1 MAEWSTYS
9 LSDFLLFAPRTYWR
23 LFELMNEA
31 LWPAQVLAVLV
42 GAALIALARI
52 GGAGPARAAAVLL
65 ALAWVAVTWFFF
77 LARYA
82 TINWAAE
89 YMAWGFG
96 AQALVLLAAAA
107 PRGFLAYASPPSVRV
122 RIGRAMIYA
131 AVLLYPALAG
141 IVGREWRQAE
151 TFGLSPDATALAAL
165 GFALLLPGRARAL
178 LMPLPVLWCLVGG
191 VTLYTMNAPEWP
203 LLPIAAIIA
212 IVANFLGRLR
222 VRPVPG
228 SGRTPSSFPPRRQE

>member
-31 LWPAQVLAVLV
+31 LWPAQVLGVLL

-52 GGAGPARAAAVLL
+52 GGPGPARAAAILL
-65 ALAWVAVTWFFF
+65 AIAWISVTWFFF
-77 LARYA
+77 LERYA
-82 TINWAAE
+82 PINWAAE
-89 YMAWGFG
+89 YMAWGFA
-96 AQALVLLAAAA
+96 AQAVLLVAAAA
-107 PRGFLAYASPPSVRV
+107 PRGFLAFALPPSARV

-151 TFGLSPDATALAAL
+151 IFGFSPDATALAAL
-165 GFALLLPGRARAL
+165 GVALLMPGRARAL
-178 LMPLPVLWCLVGG
+178 LMPLPVIWCLVGG
-191 VTLYTMNAPEWP
+191 ATLYTMKAPEWP
-203 LLPIAAIIA
+203 LLPIAALMA
-212 IVANFLGRLR
+212 MVASLK
-222 VRPVPG
+222 
-228 SGRTPSSFPPRRQE
+228 SRRRR